1 MKYQA
6 MSNAVRAPRPG
17 TDAAMVL
24 PRQKDGNTRAQIERA
39 TGLSGDR
46 LSWAISYNYRLGYI
60 QSPSLEQRR
69 RLLRENASAAKGG
82 VWLAIEPYAPLLLTA
97 RQTHVALQNLE
108 GRELSLHQIATAYG
122 RERRRNGLER
132 PVKEL
137 SIQAQRDKRR
147 SNAEV
152 ANIASLRVEAR
163 DTLARFHLA
172 LPRTLE
178 RWNQVCLMMTFADG
192 FVDKDHRDVFLER
205 KLRERYEPE
214 IGDRT
219 TPKTLI
225 TAV

>member
-6 MSNAVRAPRPG
+6 MSDAVRAPRSG

-24 PRQKDGNTRAQIERA
+24 PLQKDGNTRAQIEQA

-46 LSWAISYNYRLGYI
+46 LSWAISYNYRLGYTKR
-60 QSPSLEQRR
+60 PSLEQREM
-69 RLLRENASAAKGG
+69 LLKENTSAAKGG
-82 VWLAIEPYAPLLLTA
+82 VWLAIKPYAPLLLTT
-97 RQTHVALQNLE
+97 RQTYVALQNLE
-108 GRELSLHQIATAYG
+108 GRELSFRQIATAYG

-132 PVKEL
+132 PAKEL

-147 SNAEV
+147 SNGEI

-178 RWNQVCLMMTFADG
+178 RWNQVSLMITFADG
-192 FVDKDHRDVFLER
+192 FVDKDDRDVFLER
-205 KLRERYEPE
+205 KLLERYKPE
-214 IGDRT
+214 IGDR
-219 TPKTLI
+219 
-225 TAV
+225 